1 MLLALHGAWAG
12 EGIDSCDGTILRELR
27 ALLGP
32 SVPIV
37 ATLDLH
43 ANLTRTMWEN
53 ADALVGYQT
62 CPHVDLYDT
71 GRRAGDLMASILQR
85 EVRPTMHA
93 VKIPMV
99 VQAEN
104 MLTDR
109 GEFRRIYDRVG
120 SLEGQGTTISASVF
134 AVQPWMDVEELGW
147 ASLVITD
154 NESGSSQIA
163 GR

>member
-1 MLLALHGAWAG
+1 MVSLL
-12 EGIDSCDGTILRELR
+12 R
-27 ALLGP
+27 
-32 SVPIV
+32 
-37 ATLDLH
+37 
-43 ANLTRTMWEN
+43 
-53 ADALVGYQT
+53 
-62 CPHVDLYDT
+62 
-71 GRRAGDLMASILQR
+71 R

-109 GEFRRIYDRVG
+109 GEFRRIYDRVR

-147 ASLVITD
+147 ASLVITNND
-154 NESGSSQIA
+154 PARAKSQANELARFIWSVRKSFVISLFP
-163 GR
+163 RWTRPWNRP